1 MQNQTYP
8 FGHPVGQGA
17 SPVPKQNPKLLTE
30 FGRGLAALRT
40 QAGTQ
45 IELAQELGISQRM
58 ISCYEG
64 HTEYS
69 PVALLPSLAEL
80 LGVTADELLSI
91 APLKKARQP
100 DSRPLRRM
108 EQIEKL
114 DTGKKRQVL
123 QMIDTLIE
131 NEQLK
136 RYTARGGTAHA
147 NG

>member
-1 MQNQTYP
+1 M
-8 FGHPVGQGA
+8 
-17 SPVPKQNPKLLTE
+17 PKQNPKLLTE

>member
-17 SPVPKQNPKLLTE
+17 SPVPKQDPKLLTE
-30 FGRGLAALRT
+30 FGRRPAALRT

-45 IELAQELGISQRM
+45 TELTRELGISQRM

-69 PVALLPSLAEL
+69 PAVLLPSLAEL

-91 APLKKARQP
+91 APLKKACQP
-100 DSRPLRRM
+100 DSRPLRRL

-114 DTGKKRQVL
+114 DAGLLHLPQ
-123 QMIDTLIE
+123 
-131 NEQLK
+131 
-136 RYTARGGTAHA
+136 
-147 NG
+147 